1 MEEEINK
8 IDKGIA
14 IPFVVY
20 SGGSKLKSNKN

>member
-1 MEEEINK
+1 MEDEIDN

-20 SGGSKLKSNKN
+20 SGGSKFIKIR